1 MVQSSVSPVE
11 ANIETKRAIK
21 NSEDTIPNDFF
32 RKKMKKFLKN
42 FQNFSKFFPKFFE
55 IRDFQMTGNDP
66 I

>member
-1 MVQSSVSPVE
+1 VSPVE

-32 RKKMKKFLKN
+32 RKKNEKVFET
-42 FQNFSKFFPKFFE
+42 FPKFFSKFFE